1 MDAPYK
7 RLTSITF
14 IVIISAFRF
23 AAAFNDDLC
32 TQYGELVP
40 IPGIDGVDFCQTAKL
55 TAGNME
61 KCLLLDMA
69 GQAFTG
75 RKDLGVSLGNSVG
88 ALACK
93 AAQQV
98 PIATNSIDGKQ
109 YSHKP

>member
-1 MDAPYK
+1 MVCPDR
-7 RLTSITF
+7 RLASFTY
-14 IVIISAFRF
+14 IVITLAFGL

-32 TQYGELVP
+32 AQYGELVP
-40 IPGIDGVDFCQTAKL
+40 MPGIDGADFCQTAKL

-75 RKDLGVSLGNSVG
+75 RQDLGVSLGNSVG

-109 YSHKP
+109 VPQP